1 MKVEIL
7 GPGCPKCERTTQMI
21 EETMKE
27 TGVDVQVEHVTDI
40 NEIVD
45 RGVMMTPAVIVDG
58 KVKIEGKVP
67 AVQEVKK
74 WLDG

>member
-27 TGVDVQVEHVTDI
+27 TGVDVQVQHVTDI

-67 AVQEVKK
+67 AVEEVEK